1 MKYVSGM
8 LMALVVIALAACSGG
23 ERPAHAKR
31 RGPALPGAGTAV
43 PLVGSLRESAR
54 LGVCPRNNVL
64 NDMRH

>member
-8 LMALVVIALAACSGG
+8 LMALVVIALSLLRG

-54 LGVCPRNNVL
+54 PGLRCAGNA
-64 NDMRH
+64 